1 MFWDKTKRMKLKG
14 LELQIIEIQGQ
25 KREMEIE
32 LKNQKLDLSNSKR
45 EQEAKLEEERQKH
58 RLVLEDREAK
68 FKRQESEWLA
78 DRERLQIHFDEDK
91 ARAMEEMT
99 RRAEVEQVELK
110 AMMKLESEQKIAK
123 ALLEAEKKVIAKDAE
138 ISDLKKKHAEEMATQ
153 KSELTKEHYDNLK
166 ENLEKFH
173 SEGNTTTKFMQEMSL
188 AMLEKRPPKD
198 MTVGVDVSTLQLE
211 RSDDGK

>member
-1 MFWDKTKRMKLKG
+1 MWFDKNKRMKLKG

-45 EQEAKLEEERQKH
+45 EQEAQLEEERQKH
-58 RLVLEDREAK
+58 RLVLEEKTAK
-68 FKRQESEWLA
+68 F
-78 DRERLQIHFDEDK
+78 
-91 ARAMEEMT
+91 
-99 RRAEVEQVELK
+99 RRAETEWKEDRDRLTAQFEEDKERAMADMTKRAEIEQVELK
-110 AMMKLESEQKIAK
+110 AMMKMEAEQKIAK

-211 RSDDGK
+211 KASE